1 MVRISG
7 WSRSR
12 SLTWG
17 DRQFTVALVV
27 YSVLSYIFPPKET
40 FIPEAITTEDS
51 DDAQASDKS
60 SHLEKGADADVK
72 DV

>member
-1 MVRISG
+1 M
-7 WSRSR
+7 
-12 SLTWG
+12 
-17 DRQFTVALVV
+17 ALVV

-51 DDAQASDKS
+51 DDAQANDKS